1 MFVAF
6 ATASEPSGM
15 VSGESCVVWMLN
27 WSSIPNPSKPAV
39 DPQNWAGSRELAGFR
54 RKWFFIG
61 TDAAGK
67 RCKGEAV
74 VELVAGEK
82 E

>member
-1 MFVAF
+1 LTGVR
-6 ATASEPSGM
+6 
-15 VSGESCVVWMLN
+15 
-27 WSSIPNPSKPAV
+27 
-39 DPQNWAGSRELAGFR
+39 Q
-54 RKWFFIG
+54 KWFFIG

-67 RCKGEAV
+67 RCKGDAV